1 MSQTHLNLTQ
11 FRSHNLH
18 TGRSLSC
25 SLNHARG
32 LYLSEQEERRLFYV
46 AMTRARK
53 KLYICYVV
61 VDNQRQVR
69 ALSMNIENAKR
80 LTPDA

>member
-1 MSQTHLNLTQ
+1 MHLNLTQ
-11 FRSHNLH
+11 FRSHILH
-18 TGRSLSC
+18 TGQSFSC
-25 SLNHARG
+25 SLNDACG

-69 ALSMNIENAKR
+69 VLSMNIENA
-80 LTPDA
+80 